1 MKSRAGYQRLTLR
14 ERTAHKMTLQISHV
28 RQVCLKWSCT
38 VLLHNFARLPSR
50 KIIDSAQSPIFPYV
64 RSSSTPTLTGDHLG
78 FKCTRSSLAINL
90 ACGASAKRGEG
101 DGEKKHFSTTLAC
114 FKRSDS
120 EDGQSEQVKQRG
132 GRVRGEIFSSLPLFH
147 HFLYRSLWLR
157 AAFHYL
163 NVWIPGPAPSVHF
176 KPRWPQVT
184 LNAWTQRSYGKI
196 RDQEKEQSQYKSR
209 KTRFLSFLFIF
220 IICISAIDREIHDHI
235 SIQSRTW
242 WWNEL
247 WIGCNSNCPWEKL
260 WWLVACSVSL
270 INQFLYVLLTL
281 PKSCLAVFWTRF
293 LVLYMMVLPL
303 QIVFRGKIRKK
314 K

>member
-1 MKSRAGYQRLTLR
+1 MKT
-14 ERTAHKMTLQISHV
+14 
-28 RQVCLKWSCT
+28 
-38 VLLHNFARLPSR
+38 
-50 KIIDSAQSPIFPYV
+50 AQS
-64 RSSSTPTLTGDHLG
+64 G
-78 FKCTRSSLAINL
+78 
-90 ACGASAKRGEG
+90 
-101 DGEKKHFSTTLAC
+101 
-114 FKRSDS
+114 
-120 EDGQSEQVKQRG
+120 QVKQRG
-132 GRVRGEIFSSLPLFH
+132 GRVGWHFSSLSLLH
-147 HFLYRSLWLR
+147 HFFIPFSLTSCCTPLSERPTWTL
-157 AAFHYL
+157 
-163 NVWIPGPAPSVHF
+163 GPAPSVHL
-176 KPRWPQVT
+176 KPRWRQVT

-196 RDQEKEQSQYKSR
+196 RDQKKEQSQYKSR
-209 KTRFLSFLFIF
+209 KTRFLSFFFIL

-247 WIGCNSNCPWEKL
+247 WIGCNSNCPGEKL

-281 PKSCLAVFWTRF
+281 PKSCLALFWTRF

>member
-64 RSSSTPTLTGDHLG
+64 RSSSTPTLTGDLLG

-132 GRVRGEIFSSLPLFH
+132 GRVGVRSFPLSRSSTIFYTVLSDFAPHSTIWTSGSRDPPPR
-147 HFLYRSLWLR
+147 YI
-157 AAFHYL
+157 L
-163 NVWIPGPAPSVHF
+163 NTDDRKLHW
-176 KPRWPQVT
+176 T
-184 LNAWTQRSYGKI
+184 LELN
-196 RDQEKEQSQYKSR
+196 DLMEK
-209 KTRFLSFLFIF
+209 
-220 IICISAIDREIHDHI
+220 
-235 SIQSRTW
+235 
-242 WWNEL
+242 
-247 WIGCNSNCPWEKL
+247 
-260 WWLVACSVSL
+260 
-270 INQFLYVLLTL
+270 
-281 PKSCLAVFWTRF
+281 
-293 LVLYMMVLPL
+293 
-303 QIVFRGKIRKK
+303 
-314 K
+314 

>member
-1 MKSRAGYQRLTLR
+1 MWGRYVWNELALFYSIILR
-14 ERTAHKMTLQISHV
+14 DYPEE
-28 RQVCLKWSCT
+28 
-38 VLLHNFARLPSR
+38 
-50 KIIDSAQSPIFPYV
+50 KITDCAQSPIFPYV
-64 RSSSTPTLTGDHLG
+64 RSSSTPTLTSDDLG
-78 FKCTRSSLAINL
+78 FKCTKSSLAINL

-184 LNAWTQRSYGKI
+184 LNAWTQRSY
-196 RDQEKEQSQYKSR
+196 EKNGRSR
-209 KTRFLSFLFIF
+209 KGA
-220 IICISAIDREIHDHI
+220 ISVQ
-235 SIQSRTW
+235 IQ
-242 WWNEL
+242 
-247 WIGCNSNCPWEKL
+247 KD
-260 WWLVACSVSL
+260 
-270 INQFLYVLLTL
+270 
-281 PKSCLAVFWTRF
+281 KVFEF
-293 LVLYMMVLPL
+293 LVYLHYLYFCNRQRNSWPHQHTKQNLMMKWALNWV
-303 QIVFRGKIRKK
+303 
-314 K
+314 